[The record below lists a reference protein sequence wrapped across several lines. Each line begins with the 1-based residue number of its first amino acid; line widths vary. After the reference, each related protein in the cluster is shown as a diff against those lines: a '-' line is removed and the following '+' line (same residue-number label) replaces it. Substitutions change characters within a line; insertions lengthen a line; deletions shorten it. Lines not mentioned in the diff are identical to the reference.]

1 LCKDKT
7 RLCNKKLQM
16 GMRMSVDKP
25 SIYVDF
31 QNCDSLGR
39 VRLNTVSTVK
49 DVKQLAIELQK
60 GLAVHLYC
68 MELEADGI
76 VDYSQEANMWV
87 AIFNVDDLKERK
99 PGAN

>member
-1 LCKDKT
+1 
-7 RLCNKKLQM
+7 M
-16 GMRMSVDKP
+16 GMRMSLDKP

-39 VRLNTVSTVK
+39 VRLNTAGTFQ
-49 DVKQLAIELQK
+49 DLKQLEIGLQK
-60 GLAVHLYC
+60 GFAVHLYC

-76 VDYSQEANMWV
+76 IEYSKEENIWV